1 MNNLSMYLIE
11 TAICLVLFYS
21 IYRIFLQKETLFL
34 FNRYYL
40 IATALLSFIIPA
52 LNISFSSG
60 SEFIIYNN
68 VLDTIIVSADGIEK
82 VVSNKL
88 NTQQIL
94 IYLYAFGAV
103 FFLFRFIIQLFQI
116 FFIIKK
122 NKIQHSNNLKF
133 VITNKNI
140 SPFTFLNII
149 FLNSSG
155 ISEKNMEKIIAHEQ
169 AHVKQLH
176 FIDLLIVELIT
187 IIQWFNPVIWMYRKS
202 LKEVH
207 EYLADE
213 DVLKQGYDSI
223 NYQKLI
229 FNLIAG
235 DENYNLTSNFDCSLT
250 KKRLIM
256 MTKIKTPKWAKLKVL
271 VLLPIVTV
279 LILAFACS
287 KNDDKAKIIE
297 KSANIE
303 ESVSNEKSA
312 AIENT
317 KDPVYY
323 TVDEMPIF
331 EGGINKLKSFIATN
345 IKYPEQA
352 KKDGIEGK
360 VYVSFIVDKT
370 GKVVDIKAI
379 QTRKLTDKNIK
390 IEAPLLEKEAV
401 RVVSLLPDWK
411 PGKMKGKEVKVSFT
425 VPIKF
430 ELN

>member
-1 MNNLSMYLIE
+1 MNNLSMYLVE

-21 IYRIFLQKETLFL
+21 IYRIFLQKETFFL

-52 LNISFSSG
+52 LNFNFNGNSDV
-60 SEFIIYNN
+60 IIYNN
-68 VLDTIIVSADGIEK
+68 VLSTVVVGADGFEQI
-82 VVSNKL
+82 VSNKL
-88 NTQQIL
+88 STQQIL
-94 IYLYAFGAV
+94 TYLYAFGVA
-103 FFLFRFIIQLFQI
+103 FFLFRLVLQI
-116 FFIIKK
+116 FQLLIIIKQNEIK
-122 NKIQHSNNLKF
+122 HANNLRF

-176 FIDLLIVELIT
+176 FIDLIILELFTIV
-187 IIQWFNPVIWMYRKS
+187 QWFNPVIWVYRKS

-229 FNLIAG
+229 FNSIAG
-235 DENYNLTSNFDCSLT
+235 TENYELTSNFNCSLT

-256 MTKIKTPKWAKLKVL
+256 MTKIKTPKSAKLKVL

-287 KNDDKAKIIE
+287 KNDDKAKVIE
-297 KSANIE
+297 KSAT
-303 ESVSNEKSA
+303 
-312 AIENT
+312 IENT
-317 KDPVYY
+317 NDSVYY
-323 TVDEMPIF
+323 EVDEMPEF
-331 EGGINKLKSFIATN
+331 EGGINELRNLIATN

-352 KKDGIEGK
+352 KKDGVEGK
-360 VYVSFIVDKT
+360 VYVSFTVSKT
-370 GKVVDIKAI
+370 GKVIDVKAL
-379 QTRKLTDKNIK
+379 QTRMLTDNDKK
-390 IEAPLLEKEAV
+390 LEAPLLEKEAV
-401 RVVSLLPDWK
+401 RVVSSLPEWK
-411 PGKMKGKEVKVSFT
+411 PGKNKGKVVNVQFT
-425 VPIKF
+425 IPINFK
-430 ELN
+430 LD

>member
-1 MNNLSMYLIE
+1 MNNLSMYLVE
-11 TAICLVLFYS
+11 TAICLILFYS
-21 IYRIFLQKETLFL
+21 IYKIFLQKETFFL

-40 IATALLSFIIPA
+40 MATVLLSFIIPA
-52 LNISFSSG
+52 LNFNFNAN
-60 SEFIIYNN
+60 SELIIYNN
-68 VLDTIIVSADGIEK
+68 VLSTVIVGADGFEQ
-82 VVSNKL
+82 VVSKKL
-88 NTQQIL
+88 STQQIL
-94 IYLYAFGAV
+94 TYLYAFGV
-103 FFLFRFIIQLFQI
+103 SLFLLRFLIQLFQLLI
-116 FFIIKK
+116 IIKR
-122 NKIQHSNNLKF
+122 NKIRHSKNLQF

-140 SPFTFLNII
+140 SPFTFFNII
-149 FLNSSG
+149 FLNNFG
-155 ISEKNMEKIIAHEQ
+155 ISEGNMEKIIAHEQ
-169 AHVKQLH
+169 AHVRQLH
-176 FIDLLIVELIT
+176 SVDLLIVEFIT

-287 KNDDKAKIIE
+287 QKNDDKAKIIE
-297 KSANIE
+297 KSAT
-303 ESVSNEKSA
+303 
-312 AIENT
+312 IENT
-317 KDPVYY
+317 KDSVYY
-323 TVDEMPIF
+323 EVDEMPEF
-331 EGGINKLKSFIATN
+331 EGGIKELRNFIASN

-360 VYVSFIVDKT
+360 VYVSFTVSKT
-370 GKVVDIKAI
+370 GKIVDVKALKTNLPTI
-379 QTRKLTDKNIK
+379 NDSVSDENQK
-390 IEAPLLEKEAV
+390 IAASLIEKEAV
-401 RVVSLLPDWK
+401 RVVSSLPDWE
-411 PGKMKGKEVKVSFT
+411 PGKNKGKVVNVQFT
-425 VPIKF
+425 IPINFK
-430 ELN
+430 LN